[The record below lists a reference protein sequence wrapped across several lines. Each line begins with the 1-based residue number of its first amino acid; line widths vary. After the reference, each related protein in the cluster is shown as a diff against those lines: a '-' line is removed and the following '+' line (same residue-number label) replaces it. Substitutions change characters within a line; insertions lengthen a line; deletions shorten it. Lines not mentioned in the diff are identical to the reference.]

1 VRGDLGGSVTTTI
14 AGLLVV
20 SVVWL
25 ALSRRAGELL
35 PRARVSEVDGPGM
48 WRPERL
54 VYGGSVRREL

>member
-1 VRGDLGGSVTTTI
+1 MTTTI